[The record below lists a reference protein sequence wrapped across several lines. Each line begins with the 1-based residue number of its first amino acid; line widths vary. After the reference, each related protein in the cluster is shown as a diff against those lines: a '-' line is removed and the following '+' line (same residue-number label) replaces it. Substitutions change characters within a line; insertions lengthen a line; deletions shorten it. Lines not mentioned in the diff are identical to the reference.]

1 MDPTNTLPGSGRGR
15 YDRRQSREERMSD
28 QRARILKATA
38 LVFARTEAPTVAAVA
53 AAARVSRNTFYEYFD
68 DLEHARAGASLRA
81 RKRLEV
87 ALGDAQRRTRT
98 PVERWR
104 ELAQAWFGW
113 VLEFPAESRLVVGA
127 EVRGL
132 SEAGRELQAAF
143 TRSLALMHASGL
155 NTPTPD
161 AVRVTAA
168 AAAGEVLARGLIVET
183 LTTSDAR
190 PAAPERSRLERALV
204 DIAVRLLR

>member
-1 MDPTNTLPGSGRGR
+1 MSRPALLLDSGRGR
-15 YDRRQSREERMSD
+15 YDRRQSREERMSH
-28 QRARILKATA
+28 QRARVLAGTA
-38 LVFARTEAPTVAAVA
+38 LVFAGSEAATVAAVA
-53 AAARVSRNTFYEYFD
+53 KVARVSRNTFYEYFD
-68 DLEHARAGASLRA
+68 DLEHARTAAALRA
-81 RKRLEV
+81 RQRLDA
-87 ALGDAQRRTRT
+87 ALADAQRRART

-113 VLEFPAESRLVVGA
+113 VLESPAESRLIVGG

-132 SEAGRELQAAF
+132 SEAGHELQAAF
-143 TRSLALMHASGL
+143 TRSLGLMRASGL

-161 AVRVTAA
+161 PVRVIAV

-183 LTTSDAR
+183 LNTADASSSTPQR
-190 PAAPERSRLERALV
+190 PMLERALV